1 MNQHYKPS
9 LLIAALAVAG
19 LALAGC
25 TPSSDG
31 SPSDASSSALAP
43 APSTQASQGV
53 ISPVLPPLPELS
65 GAQGIRASLT
75 LEQCSMGAGPV
86 TASGQVT
93 NSTGQA
99 ADIVIAV
106 DWATASS
113 DVVARG
119 VAVLKA
125 VAPGDTVPWN
135 SKAQMDYQGPV
146 NCIPSA
152 QAGKLK

>member
-1 MNQHYKPS
+1 MNKHRKPF
-9 LLIAALAVAG
+9 LLIAAVAAAG

-31 SPSDASSSALAP
+31 SSDGSSSALAP

-53 ISPVLPPLPELS
+53 ISPVLPPVPELD
-65 GAQGIRASLT
+65 GAQGIRSSIT
-75 LEQCSMGAGPV
+75 LDQCGMAAGPV
-86 TASGQVT
+86 TAA
-93 NSTGQA
+93 GQA
-99 ADIVIAV
+99 TNGAGSATDIVIAV

-125 VAPGDTVPWN
+125 VAPGATVPW
-135 SKAQMDYQGPV
+135 SVKAQLDYQGAV
-146 NCIPSA
+146 NCIPNA